1 MNLSS
6 PWPWFAGTGLFLGLG
21 LPLAK
26 AAAQHGVSAMDFAL
40 WPTLAAGVLLAVLAF
55 VRHGAPA
62 WTGPLLRFAF
72 VAGLLGH
79 AAPMTLVFWLSA
91 HAGAGFAA
99 LAFTLPP
106 VFTLGIALALRLQ
119 RADVARVAAVA
130 IGLAGALLLATA
142 RGGSYH
148 VSLAGMLG
156 LLAVPALIG
165 AGNVYRSLRLP
176 RDVPGEW
183 LGALTLLA
191 SSALL
196 LAGRAVAGGGA
207 ADVAAGALP
216 VLGAQVFALAAGYA
230 CYFALQRRAEPVLF
244 SFMGYVMMA
253 TGVAAGMAA
262 FGERPAWTTV
272 PALAL
277 IGAAL
282 ALMMRAAAPP
292 RAAAVAATQGERA

>member
-40 WPTLAAGVLLAVLAF
+40 WPTLAAGVLLAALAF

-176 RDVPGEW
+176 RDVPGKW

-196 LAGRAVAGGGA
+196 LAGRAVAGAGA

-292 RAAAVAATQGERA
+292 RAAAVAGTQGERA